1 MKTLYLECNMGA
13 AGDML
18 LAALYELLDDQVGFL
33 ETMNTFLP
41 DVRFAAV
48 PASSCGVAGTHM
60 EVTVNGLEEQSEL
73 LPGDGH
79 ADHAHRHRGPADIRA
94 LIAGFALPDEVKQN
108 ALAIYDSI
116 AEAEAAVHGVP
127 VGAVHFHEV
136 GALDAVADVTGVCYA
151 LSLLAPDAVCVST
164 VHTGFGQVRCAHG
177 LLPVPAPATAKLL
190 TGIPICAGAVEG
202 ELCTPT
208 GAALLRHFGQR
219 FGPMP
224 PMTVNKI
231 GVGVGRKVFP
241 AANCVRAFWGE
252 QIAEENG
259 EIVELVCHIDDMTA
273 EALSFAGERL
283 MALGALDVSFAPV
296 TMKKGRPGTV
306 FTVLCAPQDEAR
318 LAEAILRE
326 TSSNGVRSR
335 RCRKYILAPSKKSVE
350 TQYGPV
356 AVKCA
361 EGFGIAHAKPEYDAV
376 AALAGEKGLP
386 FHTVWNAAL
395 AAIEQDKG

>member
-190 TGIPICAGAVEG
+190 TD
-202 ELCTPT
+202 
-208 GAALLRHFGQR
+208 
-219 FGPMP
+219 
-224 PMTVNKI
+224 
-231 GVGVGRKVFP
+231 
-241 AANCVRAFWGE
+241 
-252 QIAEENG
+252 AE
-259 EIVELVCHIDDMTA
+259 V
-273 EALSFAGERL
+273 SERL
-283 MALGALDVSFAPV
+283 EIARQEMEED
-296 TMKKGRPGTV
+296 
-306 FTVLCAPQDEAR
+306 APQYDMIIENPDGR
-318 LAEAILRE
+318 LRE
-326 TSSNGVRSR
+326 TIDRVVEIVR
-335 RCRKYILAPSKKSVE
+335 K
-350 TQYGPV
+350 
-356 AVKCA
+356 
-361 EGFGIAHAKPEYDAV
+361 EGYNLGNHV
-376 AALAGEKGLP
+376 
-386 FHTVWNAAL
+386 
-395 AAIEQDKG
+395 